1 MPEKTTILILTANP
15 KNTKPLRLDEEVR
28 EIRETLNGSS
38 FRERFDVQERRAV
51 RPKDIQQALLDVT
64 PQIVQFSGHGVQ
76 DGLMIENNA
85 GEAILASPDALGDL
99 FKLFSGQVECVF
111 LNACF
116 SQPQAE
122 AIAAHVTCI
131 IGMSSAIGDQAACE
145 FATGFYRGLGAG
157 KSIPDAF
164 EFGRNMLQFSH
175 LSEASTPVLFS
186 RRSPQADALPDA
198 QNPTGEAT
206 APPEIDLTGLPESA
220 AQLFGRERELAAL
233 DEAWRDPATKIAVI
247 VAWGGV
253 GKTALVNR
261 WLTLMQRDGYRGAQ
275 RVYGVS
281 FYSRGAAE
289 GKQASADLFFDA
301 ALRWFGDPQPEQG
314 DAVAKAKRLAALI
327 RKQKTL
333 LILDGVEP
341 LQHPPGDEAGRLKD
355 QGVKVLLKDLA
366 TNDHA
371 GLCVVSTRLWTTDL
385 NAYERNTASPGQPCP
400 DRAVRGTEEGA
411 ALRLELTHLE
421 PADGAALLRSLGVK
435 GSETELRQASTEF
448 DGHALALT
456 LLGTYLRA
464 VCDGDARQR
473 DTIARLIET
482 EERQGKHARWVMASY
497 SAWLAQSE
505 SGRRQLSLLRLMGLF
520 DRPAIKPAIDALRQE
535 PVIPG
540 VTDALIHLSE
550 QTWKIAVQALRD
562 LRLLNRQDAQR
573 PDALDCHPLIREY
586 FGDTLRAEQ
595 PDAYREAHRRLYE
608 FYKNLPEKQYPD
620 TLEEMEPLFAAVAHG
635 CQAGKHQEALVEVY
649 WKRIKRKDEHY
660 STSKLGAFGAD
671 LAAVANFFETLWTT
685 PAAGLSD
692 NAKAGVLSWSGFRLR
707 AVGRLREAAQPM
719 QAGMEASI
727 QQEDWKGAAQD
738 AGNLGELYLTIGDVA
753 QAVASARQSVEFA
766 DRSGDA
772 FQREVMRATL
782 ADALHQSLPPFPS
795 TSSGNAPA
803 RSLSLSKGTLSLS
816 KGALENGFAEAERLF
831 QEAETIQQED
841 QPGYPYLYSLQ
852 GFQYCDLLLSQ
863 GAYRAVLDRTEKTLE
878 WAIKYLGLLDIAL
891 DRLSIGRAELLQA
904 LAEGTQDVTQA
915 AASLHQAVEGLRKS
929 GYHEFLAGGL
939 LARAALFRQT
949 QEFSRAWTDLEEVF
963 EIAERGGMKLHLTDY
978 HLEACRLC
986 LAEGRPDAAQDHLV
1000 QAQALIRETGYHRRD
1015 PDAAE
1020 LAAALNQSLASEGK
1034 TTGISH
1040 KQG

>member
-99 FKLFSGQVECVF
+99 FKLFSGQVECVL
-111 LNACF
+111 LNACL

-122 AIAAHVTCI
+122 AIAAHVTYVI
-131 IGMSSAIGDQAACE
+131 SMSSAIGDQAACE

-175 LSEASTPVLFS
+175 LSEAATPVLFS

-289 GKQASADLFFDA
+289 GKQASADLFFDG

-314 DAVAKAKRLAALI
+314 DLTAKAKRLAALI

-355 QGVKVLLKDLA
+355 QGLKVLLKDVA

-385 NAYERNTASPGQPCP
+385 NAYEGSSTQRR
-400 DRAVRGTEEGA
+400 D
-411 ALRLELTHLE
+411 LTQLE

-435 GSETELRQASTEF
+435 GSAKELQKASTEF

-497 SAWLAQSE
+497 ERWLAQSE
-505 SGRRQLSLLRLMGLF
+505 PGRRQLSILRLMGLF
-520 DRPAIKPAIDALRQE
+520 DRPAAKAAVDALRQE

-540 VTDALIHLSE
+540 VTDALITLSE
-550 QTWKIAVQALRD
+550 QTWKFAVQALRD
-562 LRLLNRQDAQR
+562 LRLLNPKDERD

-608 FYKNLPEKQYPD
+608 FYKNLPEKRLPG

-635 CQAGKHQEALVEVY
+635 SQAGKHQEALDDVY
-649 WKRIKRKDEHY
+649 WERIRRKEEAY
-660 STSKLGAFGAD
+660 SVKKLGAFGAD

-692 NAKAGVLSWSGFRLR
+692 SDKAVVLSWAGFGLR

-719 QAGMEASI
+719 QASLDAYIRQEQWEYASMT
-727 QQEDWKGAAQD
+727 
-738 AGNLGELYLTIGDVA
+738 AGNLSELSLTIGDLA
-753 QAVASARQSVEFA
+753 QAVAFARQSVEFA

-772 FQREVMRATL
+772 FQRESKRTAL
-782 ADALHQSLPPFPS
+782 ADALHQSSHPTPAPSPTGRGEQRLTPDPSPKERGEQTPLPV
-795 TSSGNAPA
+795 GEG
-803 RSLSLSKGTLSLS
+803 LGV
-816 KGALENGFAEAERLF
+816 GFLEAERLF
-831 QEAETIQQED
+831 QEAETMQRER
-841 QPGYPYLYSLQ
+841 QPEYPYLYSLQ
-852 GFQYCDLLLSQ
+852 GFRYCDLLLSQ
-863 GAYRAVLDRTEKTLE
+863 GAYRTVLERAEKALE
-878 WAIKYLGLLDIAL
+878 IAEQYGDLLSIAL
-891 DRLSIGRAELLQA
+891 DHLSLGRAALLQA
-904 LAEGTQDVTQA
+904 LAEGTRDVAQA
-915 AASLHQAVEGLRKS
+915 AASLHQAVAGLRKS
-929 GYHEFLAGGL
+929 GNMDDLPRGL

-949 QEFSRAWTDLEEVF
+949 QEFANARADLEEVF
-963 EIAERGGMKLHLTDY
+963 EIAERGEMKLHLTDY

-986 LAEGRPDAAQDHLV
+986 LAEGRPDAAQDHLA
-1000 QAQALIRETGYHRRD
+1000 QAQALIQATGYHRRD

-1020 LAAALNQSLASEGK
+1020 LAAALK
-1034 TTGISH
+1034 I
-1040 KQG
+1040 